1 MMGYNPYHRM
11 LKNQVPGEDQQK
23 LQWKFQYYSFG
34 DEPMMLF
41 MFFLYMFH
49 CGKSQ
54 RSWCFSS
61 RYFRPVISG
70 FYMAYIYIQSHPG
83 VYRQNMMN
91 MDMSL
96 TCLSKNHSQNR
107 KICLNIIE
115 NPKYSIYLKGY
126 CCLYIYSIYI
136 YALYKA
142 LTIMAMHWGIGFV
155 ISHV

>member
-1 MMGYNPYHRM
+1 
-11 LKNQVPGEDQQK
+11 
-23 LQWKFQYYSFG
+23 
-34 DEPMMLF
+34 
-41 MFFLYMFH
+41 
-49 CGKSQ
+49 
-54 RSWCFSS
+54 
-61 RYFRPVISG
+61 
-70 FYMAYIYIQSHPG
+70 
-83 VYRQNMMN
+83 MMN

-126 CCLYIYSIYI
+126 CCLYIYSIYM